1 VASRNVGAD
10 ELNSPAAVNGILLLD
25 KPLGMSSSSAVQRVR
40 RAFGRI
46 KAGHTGSL
54 DPLATGMLPVCLGE
68 ATKVAGYLLEGDKEY
83 AFTARFGARRM
94 TGDLEG
100 EVVEE
105 CPVPGDLSCA
115 LMAAL
120 PAFRGPIS
128 QIPPMYSALKRDGQP
143 LYKLA
148 RHGIEVERQP
158 RQVVIHSLELVA
170 VDGAEATLQVRC
182 SKGTYVRTLA
192 EDLARAVGSC
202 AHLTALRRS
211 SAAPFPGSAMITL
224 EVVEADPSGVPLLS
238 PDSAL
243 AHLPAVVLDG
253 EGARR
258 LRLGQTV
265 RCPDGYPDPG
275 LARVYAAGVFVGIG
289 QIQAAQ
295 PGVGTL
301 KPVRL
306 FNDLGA
312 NLT

>member
-1 VASRNVGAD
+1 
-10 ELNSPAAVNGILLLD
+10 LSPPIAVNGILLLD
-25 KPLGMSSSSAVQRVR
+25 KPLGMSSSAAVQRVR

-83 AFTARFGARRM
+83 AFTACFGARRS

-105 CPVPGDLSCA
+105 CAVPGDLAAA
-115 LMAAL
+115 LKEAL
-120 PAFRGPIS
+120 PAFRGMIS

-148 RHGIEVERQP
+148 RQGLEVERAA
-158 RQVVIHSLELVA
+158 REVVIHSLELVA
-170 VDGAEATLQVRC
+170 AAGAEASLHVRC

-202 AHLTALRRS
+202 AHLTALRRT
-211 SAAPFPGSAMITL
+211 SAAPFPGNAMVTL
-224 EVVEADPSGVPLLS
+224 EAVEADPGRVPLLA
-238 PDSAL
+238 PDTAL
-243 AHLPAVVLDG
+243 VHLLEVALDA
-253 EGARR
+253 EEARR

-265 RCPDGYPDPG
+265 RSPDGSPERG
-275 LARVYAAGVFVGIG
+275 LVRVYAAGVFAGIG
-289 QIQAAQ
+289 QIGTAET
-295 PGVGTL
+295 GVRTL

-312 NLT
+312 NPT